1 MLLLCIYPLF
11 LHKIITSYMRIITTF
26 IAFALL
32 SFSNAQTAMEVGNTP
47 DLKRALDRSN
57 KAIEE
62 VQLLRYELE
71 AAKQSNAALSLAL
84 ENVQANVS
92 AEIARSQEV
101 QAQNERAMNL
111 ALDEY
116 KKKFEAQNKTVE
128 GVQLALDEKFNKQLI
143 FFILGL
149 VLFVV
154 IALFA
159 TRSATKRGLD
169 QANAN
174 WNNFQ
179 EHLLNK

>member
-1 MLLLCIYPLF
+1 
-11 LHKIITSYMRIITTF
+11 
-26 IAFALL
+26 
-32 SFSNAQTAMEVGNTP
+32 
-47 DLKRALDRSN
+47 
-57 KAIEE
+57 
-62 VQLLRYELE
+62 LE
-71 AAKQSNAALSLAL
+71 D
-84 ENVQANVS
+84 VQANAS

-116 KKKFEAQNKTVE
+116 KKKFDAQNKTVE

-143 FFILGL
+143 FFIIGL
-149 VLFVV
+149 VLFVI

-159 TRSATKRGLD
+159 TRIATKRGLD